1 GDRGGRGG
9 PGGFDPARAREW
21 MNTQIKEQMGAN
33 DDEWKVIEPKL
44 TKVMDLRR
52 DAGGFGRG
60 GFRRRDD
67 NSSSSSADD
76 NQAGPVEKAQREL
89 RQTLDNKEANAEQ
102 INSRLTALREAKEK
116 AKTTLASA
124 QKDLKEILTQ
134 RQEAVLVMFGMLD

>member
-1 GDRGGRGG
+1 G
-9 PGGFDPARAREW
+9 
-21 MNTQIKEQMGAN
+21 
-33 DDEWKVIEPKL
+33 IEPKL

-67 NSSSSSADD
+67 NSSSSADD
-76 NQAGPVEKAQREL
+76 NQASPVEKAQREL

-102 INSRLTALREAKEK
+102 INSKLTALREAKEK